1 MTLSNKSIIKM
12 SEALASEIASEL
24 MQTDEWHEFL
34 LNNIQEI
41 LEEKIGKIEPTL
53 LAELAMGI
61 ADNLK
66 VIPW

>member
-1 MTLSNKSIIKM
+1 MTLSNQSIVKM

-24 MQTDEWHEFL
+24 METDEWIEFL
-34 LNNIQEI
+34 LNNIEVI

-53 LAELAMGI
+53 LAELTMGI

>member
-1 MTLSNKSIIKM
+1 MTLSNQSISKM

-24 MQTDEWHEFL
+24 MGTDEWRVFL

-41 LEEKIGKIEPTL
+41 LEEKIGKIEPAI

>member
-1 MTLSNKSIIKM
+1 MTLSNQSIVKM
-12 SEALASEIASEL
+12 SEALASEVADEL
-24 MQTDEWHEFL
+24 MKTDEWYEFL

-41 LEEKIGKIEPTL
+41 LEEKIGKIEPAL
-53 LAELAMGI
+53 LAELTMGI

>member
-1 MTLSNKSIIKM
+1 MTLSNQSIVKM
-12 SEALASEIASEL
+12 SEALASEVASEL
-24 MQTDEWHEFL
+24 METDEWIEFL

-53 LAELAMGI
+53 LAELTMGI